1 MPFPIVLSAVLALG
15 VSVAAAN
22 SIEGVWSF
30 NGGAVGIQALSD
42 GTFQGTVV
50 TPTRFSE
57 CVHPAG
63 EVMWTD
69 MQPQT
74 DGSFWG
80 FHQWY
85 HGAGAT
91 CELEPVL
98 GHTAWRVLETA
109 GGVRVLKV
117 CFNSPGGETQPTIAP
132 DGKEANVTYSCVE
145 SSPLAPLPKVSEEE
159 GSGKGGIGNG
169 GSGGGSDSGGSGS
182 GSGSGLITFSDTVLL
197 PNAKACISQSSL
209 KIKLRDPKYD
219 PLTEVV
225 VASRSLSSRASSG
238 SKRASP
244 SRNCLPVPTRSAF
257 LPPPCSNS
265 GSPATRLTR
274 AAPRGPGRLGSKAAK
289 NITTTGESSRQIS
302 GVHFDR
308 TR

>member
-1 MPFPIVLSAVLALG
+1 MFPIVLLAVLALG
-15 VSVAAAN
+15 VSVATAAN

-50 TPTRFSE
+50 TPTRFAS

-85 HGAGAT
+85 HGTGAT
-91 CELEPVL
+91 CELESVL
-98 GHTAWRVLETA
+98 GHTAWRVLGTP
-109 GGVRVLKV
+109 GGTRVLKV
-117 CFNSPGGETQPTIAP
+117 CFNTPGGETQPTIAP
-132 DGKEANVTYSCVE
+132 NGKEANVTYGCVE

-169 GSGGGSDSGGSGS
+169 GTGGGSGGGGSGGG

-197 PNAKACISQSSL
+197 PNAKACVSQTSL

-219 PLTEVV
+219 PLTEVLVKINGKKFAV
-225 VASRSLSSRASSG
+225 VKGVKRLKKPITLTKLPTGTYKISILATTVLKQRLSG
-238 SKRASP
+238 SQ
-244 SRNCLPVPTRSAF
+244 T
-257 LPPPCSNS
+257 
-265 GSPATRLTR
+265 
-274 AAPRGPGRLGSKAAK
+274 
-289 NITTTGESSRQIS
+289 
-302 GVHFDR
+302 
-308 TR
+308 